1 MNTVEECSFRMG
13 WPILNDRFYIGL
25 ELYSGSYLFFQRYL
39 LRSVVIIFLLSGSN
53 FPTCFGRFSEYK
65 DVNKNYF
72 QINQHVLNIQN
83 KTTHLLINEAIK
95 DISERKIKE
104 PNNKI
109 YDYLESYTWFFTLFI
124 LEQEDQYV
132 KALSKKKK
140 LLQNIQSGDKNS
152 PYYLFV
158 RQKYFYNGQPY
169 ILSLMT
175 KPKLLMMYTKH
186 INFFQKIKKN
196 FPISWRIIKV

>member
-39 LRSVVIIFLLSGSN
+39 LRSVVIIFLLSGRN

-132 KALSKKKK
+132 KALSKKKETAPK
-140 LLQNIQSGDKNS
+140 HSKR
-152 PYYLFV
+152 
-158 RQKYFYNGQPY
+158 RQKFTLLPFLSGRN
-169 ILSLMT
+169 LSLI
-175 KPKLLMMYTKH
+175 H
-186 INFFQKIKKN
+186 IFGCWYERYCR
-196 FPISWRIIKV
+196 S